1 MSSWLDSNV
10 KHVVKDDWKK
20 TKSVITINVQ
30 TGVDMP
36 ILIQKRVKR
45 EEIGIMQVTEKNSD
59 PIKVVGTDR
68 VGRRWPVC
76 WLSLL
81 LSLMTA
87 VTAMAQLT
95 SFTLDDL
102 IPGGKTYE
110 DRLPDRLSLVWWG
123 NKLVKAEQGRA

>member
-1 MSSWLDSNV
+1 
-10 KHVVKDDWKK
+10 
-20 TKSVITINVQ
+20 
-30 TGVDMP
+30 
-36 ILIQKRVKR
+36 
-45 EEIGIMQVTEKNSD
+45 MQATEKNSD

-68 VGRRWPVC
+68 AGRRWPVC

-87 VTAMAQLT
+87 VTAMAQLK

-123 NKLVKAEQGRA
+123 NKLVKAEQGRAYIYNKKKEEWQLLFDKTSAPFSGVIEGYELQFFGRCGDCLAIETK